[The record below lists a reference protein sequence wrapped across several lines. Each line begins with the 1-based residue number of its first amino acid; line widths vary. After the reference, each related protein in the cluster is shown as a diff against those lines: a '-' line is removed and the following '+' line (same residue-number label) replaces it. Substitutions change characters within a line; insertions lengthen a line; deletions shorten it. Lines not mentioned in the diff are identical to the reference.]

1 MTSARFVIS
10 LVSDGNLLTQNS
22 LCEQHSSE
30 ARVIGGNLEKK
41 LKEWT
46 PLLLALK
53 RLLLHVHALM
63 AFQRGKLYDEQGETT
78 LDKQKTIQK
87 TDKR

>member
-1 MTSARFVIS
+1 MIH

-22 LCEQHSSE
+22 LCERHCSE

-46 PLLLALK
+46 PLLLAPK
-53 RLLLHVHALM
+53 RLVLHVHALM
-63 AFQRGKLYDEQGETT
+63 AFQRGKLYNEQGETT

-87 TDKR
+87 AGKW